1 MGKKIKSLSRIEG
14 LIYISPWL
22 IGFLALQLYPFLA
35 SLYYSFTDYA
45 MVGNPNW
52 VGLENF
58 ITIFKKD
65 REIWHS
71 LKITLIYVAI
81 AVPLKLAFALFIA
94 MLLNLRVKGIGIFR
108 TVYYLPS
115 ILGGSVAIAVLW
127 RFLFSGNG
135 TINTMLSWF
144 GIKPVGWLS
153 NPRIALFTLSLLAV
167 WQFGSSMVCL
177 PSFMNRPE
185 WTEQAASGASGLS
198 RSP

>member
-45 MVGNPNW
+45 MVGTPNW

-81 AVPLKLAFALFIA
+81 AVPQMCIRDSPTRVLDITVSSTLGTTSRNVFFIKCP
-94 MLLNLRVKGIGIFR
+94 MLYTPPPDFQ
-108 TVYYLPS
+108 P
-115 ILGGSVAIAVLW
+115 
-127 RFLFSGNG
+127 
-135 TINTMLSWF
+135 
-144 GIKPVGWLS
+144 
-153 NPRIALFTLSLLAV
+153 
-167 WQFGSSMVCL
+167 
-177 PSFMNRPE
+177 
-185 WTEQAASGASGLS
+185 
-198 RSP
+198 

>member
-1 MGKKIKSLSRIEG
+1 M
-14 LIYISPWL
+14 PWW
-22 IGFLALQLYPFLA
+22 
-35 SLYYSFTDYA
+35 
-45 MVGNPNW
+45 GNPNW

-58 ITIFKKD
+58 ITILRRTEKSV
-65 REIWHS
+65 HS

-144 GIKPVGWLS
+144 GIKTGGLAA

-167 WQFGSSMVCL
+167 WAVRVFYGGIL
-177 PSFMNRPE
+177 IRPKKC
-185 WTEQAASGASGLS
+185 ACRA
-198 RSP
+198 

>member
-45 MVGNPNW
+45 MVGTPNW

-135 TINTMLSWF
+135 TINTMLSWHQT
-144 GIKPVGWLS
+144 GV
-153 NPRIALFTLSLLAV
+153 LA
-167 WQFGSSMVCL
+167 Q
-177 PSFMNRPE
+177 
-185 WTEQAASGASGLS
+185 
-198 RSP
+198 